1 VRQHAERHA
10 TRAAARH
17 LLAQHHAREKIS
29 ATTSVLDRELEPEE
43 AERAESAPELAR
55 DLSRV
60 LPGLDVRHHL
70 LLDEGADGPSQRLVL
85 GREERMAHCAPQ
97 LEVMAYR

>member
-70 LLDEGADGPSQRLVL
+70 LLDEGTDGGDDPALLV
-85 GREERMAHCAPQ
+85 AHGHAGSPRNG
-97 LEVMAYR
+97 V